1 MHEIETRIV
10 DINVCEIREKLKS
23 LGAKLVKKE
32 NQINNIF
39 DFNDGSLLKNK
50 GYARIRIVEDCLT
63 SNTTSYMTTKKLLSQ
78 ENYKIMEENETII
91 ASPIEGTKI
100 FKSLGLALV
109 HSIKK
114 YRESYQYNNTLIEID
129 INDKDFFPLPYIEIE
144 SKFENEIQQVVTLL
158 GYTMSD
164 TTSQTIYELKKQY
177 NI

>member
-10 DINVCEIREKLKS
+10 DINVDEIRKKLKS

-32 NQINNIF
+32 NQVNNIF
-39 DFNDGSLLKNK
+39 DFNDGRLLKNK
-50 GYARIRIVEDCLT
+50 GYARIRIVEDSLT
-63 SNTTSYMTTKKLLSQ
+63 FKTTSYITTKRLLSQ

-91 ASPIEGTKI
+91 DNPIEGTKI
-100 FKSLGLALV
+100 LKSLGLELV

-144 SKFENEIQQVVTLL
+144 SKFEDEIREVVNLL
-158 GYTMSD
+158 GYTMSN
-164 TTSQTIYELKKQY
+164 TTSQTIYELQKQY
-177 NI
+177 CK